1 MASLLFV
8 LPAVRSCHT
17 GFVHRVTSV
26 FSRGSPL
33 IPAVGRERRAQR
45 FIAAT
50 LPVVSSL
57 SASVTNLV
65 NPKVL
70 STSLGAISKL
80 LVTLALGV
88 AAASRGLLDPST
100 LTVSWNLLYH

>member
-1 MASLLFV
+1 M
-8 LPAVRSCHT
+8 
-17 GFVHRVTSV
+17 
-26 FSRGSPL
+26 
-33 IPAVGRERRAQR
+33 QR
-45 FIAAT
+45 FNAGA

-100 LTVSWNLLYH
+100 LTVSWITYFFLEFALTFKAKNKPNTAVFSDRLISGIVP